1 MDVVDKISKTK
12 TGAGDRPVQN
22 VTIIRAVMV

>member
-12 TGAGDRPVQN
+12 TGSGDRPVQN
-22 VTIIRAVMV
+22 ITIIHAVML